1 MLDEAGEGCLEVD
14 VDGLLMLDDGVFMML
29 DDLNLEL
36 LVENLVLLEGV
47 DLVVLFEVFFV
58 LVGVILLF
66 EDDDCV
72 KVVLVLLRIL
82 FVLVKGFVGL
92 DERVLVLVEIFLV
105 LVEVILGLEDNDFIG
120 VFFVLVMGLLVLVKG
135 FVVLVEDF
143 LVVFGVFFVVVELS
157 FPSTQLQSLSKSL
170 AAYFRKGEEVLGLK
184 MDRSAA

>member
-1 MLDEAGEGCLEVD
+1 MLDEVGEGCLEVD
-14 VDGLLMLDDGVFMML
+14 VDGLLMPDDGVFMML
-29 DDLNLEL
+29 DDLNFEL
-36 LVENLVLLEGV
+36 LVEDLVLLEGV

-72 KVVLVLLRIL
+72 KVVLVLVEIL
-82 FVLVKGFVGL
+82 FVLKGFVEL

-105 LVEVILGLEDNDFIG
+105 PVEVILVLEDNDFIG
-120 VFFVLVMGLLVLVKG
+120 VFFVLVMGLWVLVKG

-143 LVVFGVFFVVVELS
+143 LVVFGVFFVAVELS

-184 MDRSAA
+184 MDRLAA

>member
-1 MLDEAGEGCLEVD
+1 MP
-14 VDGLLMLDDGVFMML
+14 DDGVFMML
-29 DDLNLEL
+29 DDLNFEL
-36 LVENLVLLEGV
+36 LVEDLVLLEGV

-72 KVVLVLLRIL
+72 KVVLVLVEIL
-82 FVLVKGFVGL
+82 FVLKGFVEL

-105 LVEVILGLEDNDFIG
+105 LVEVILVLEDNDFIG

-143 LVVFGVFFVVVELS
+143 LVVFGVFFVAVELS

-184 MDRSAA
+184 MDRLAA